1 MRYVINQKVVTSDR
15 DPELV
20 HCLREM
26 AESSSDSSSS
36 RSSCSSVTDDESI
49 GSSLDSYS
57 SGMSDDDG
65 FPSLL
70 RGVEVLL
77 YQFEPEPSPE
87 PSTEDPHARISTD
100 DAQPNRQR
108 KLVRL
113 TKMLGTNTGCTGRV
127 TQVVC
132 VGTNFTLSTAWV

>member
-26 AESSSDSSSS
+26 AESGSDSSSS

-49 GSSLDSYS
+49 GSSSDSYS

-70 RGVEVLL
+70 HGVEVLP
-77 YQFEPEPSPE
+77 YQFEPKPSPE
-87 PSTEDPHARISTD
+87 PSTEDPHARIPTD
-100 DAQPNRQR
+100 EEEVMHSRIGN
-108 KLVRL
+108 
-113 TKMLGTNTGCTGRV
+113 TN
-127 TQVVC
+127 
-132 VGTNFTLSTAWV
+132 W

>member
-26 AESSSDSSSS
+26 ADSSSDSSSS

-70 RGVEVLL
+70 RGVEMLP
-77 YQFEPEPSPE
+77 YQFEPEPSPRRI
-87 PSTEDPHARISTD
+87 PMHASQQT
-100 DAQPNRQR
+100 R
-108 KLVRL
+108 K
-113 TKMLGTNTGCTGRV
+113 K
-127 TQVVC
+127 
-132 VGTNFTLSTAWV
+132 